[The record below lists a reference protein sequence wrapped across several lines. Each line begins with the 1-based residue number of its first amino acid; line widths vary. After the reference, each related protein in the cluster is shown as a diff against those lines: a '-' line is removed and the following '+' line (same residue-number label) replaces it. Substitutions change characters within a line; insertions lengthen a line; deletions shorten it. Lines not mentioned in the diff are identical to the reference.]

1 MPNESGSKSSS
12 KLPSASKPASP
23 KTTETRQRHPK
34 NVPSSTTNRRSNTAA
49 KSSRRAPRPVRGH
62 KRTKAL
68 STPGTGVVVTG
79 GASGI
84 GRATCIAL
92 AEMGRPIAVW
102 DQDGPGAKKTARYC
116 VDEYGIKATAMTVDV
131 TNTSALDIA
140 AKKSRSALGPL
151 GGLVHAAGIGGPMPI
166 TLIDED
172 SWDQVLNVN
181 LRAAAMLTRVMHP
194 LLLEARPGSAIVH
207 ISSIEG
213 FFGNN
218 WLAAYSS
225 SKSGLLGL
233 TRSSAHTFGLDKIRV
248 NAVCPGAVETPL
260 MEPLLSI
267 PGTREALEEKTPLG
281 RLAQPV
287 DIARVVRFLLSDE
300 AGFITGASIVV
311 DGGLTA
317 IIGI

>member
-1 MPNESGSKSSS
+1 MSTERASSRA
-12 KLPSASKPASP
+12 LPTDAAG
-23 KTTETRQRHPK
+23 KTTKTTAQRPK
-34 NVPSSTTNRRSNTAA
+34 STPRPTSNRRSNTAA
-49 KSSRRAPRPVRGH
+49 KSTRRAQRPARSH

-68 STPGTGVVVTG
+68 AVPGTGVVVTG

-92 AEMGRPIAVW
+92 AEVGRPVAVW

-116 VDEYGIKATAMTVDV
+116 IDEYGIDASATAIDV
-131 TNTSALDIA
+131 TDTAALASAA
-140 AKKSRSALGPL
+140 RKSRAAIGPL
-151 GGLVHAAGIGGPMPI
+151 GGLVNAAGVAGPMPV

-172 SWDQVLNVN
+172 SWDQVLDVN
-181 LRAAAMLTRVMHP
+181 LRAAAMLTRVMYEF
-194 LLLEARPGSAIVH
+194 LFEARPGSAIVH

-225 SKSGLLGL
+225 SKAGLLGL
-233 TRSSAHTFGLDKIRV
+233 TRSSAHTLGLDKIRV
-248 NAVCPGAVETPL
+248 NAVCPGAVDTPL

-267 PGTREALEEKTPLG
+267 PGTREALEGKTPLG

-287 DIARVVRFLLSDE
+287 DVARVVRFLLSEE
-300 AGFITGASIVV
+300 AGFITGASVVV

-317 IIGI
+317 VVGL